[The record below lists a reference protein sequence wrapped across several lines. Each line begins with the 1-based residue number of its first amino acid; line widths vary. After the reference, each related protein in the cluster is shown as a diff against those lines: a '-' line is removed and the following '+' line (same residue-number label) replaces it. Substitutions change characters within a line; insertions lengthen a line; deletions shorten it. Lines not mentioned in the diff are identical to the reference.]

1 MIRLMIKIQKKKFVI
16 APKNKN
22 KDLTSKISQVS
33 LLVSTRTNFSTL
45 KFYMVVWLIALPFTL
60 IVELILIF
68 QN

>member
-1 MIRLMIKIQKKKFVI
+1 MIRLMIKIPKKKFVI

>member
-1 MIRLMIKIQKKKFVI
+1 MIKIQKKKFVI

-33 LLVSTRTNFSTL
+33 LLVSTRTNFSTR

-60 IVELILIF
+60 IVGLILIF

>member
-1 MIRLMIKIQKKKFVI
+1 MIRPMIKIPKKKFVI

>member
-1 MIRLMIKIQKKKFVI
+1 MIKIPKKKFVI

>member
-1 MIRLMIKIQKKKFVI
+1 MIKIPKKKFVI

-45 KFYMVVWLIALPFTL
+45 KFYMVVWLIALPFTR